1 MRPGPGKSRRKEK
14 GAKASAMNSSSKDGF
29 IRPHAQASCMSETEG
44 NHSLSGSGSSTAE
57 LGVSEASLELAER
70 VALRL
75 DIYDKPAIFNMLS
88 SRAKLGAGIVTVSFL
103 LWWLLINN
111 TSSDDLAVGV
121 SKFFALDYNEVALA
135 VMALA
140 FLHSAFGDFGR
151 EMGSLVPS
159 LISGVMII
167 MVLLYVGEPV
177 VTAFMSDSME
187 VNTGLWRSLR
197 LALVGAGTV
206 YGGHLIVDAYLL
218 LWLRRFLEANEDIVL
233 TPPGEESDAISGD

>member
-1 MRPGPGKSRRKEK
+1 MSDDED
-14 GAKASAMNSSSKDGF
+14 N
-29 IRPHAQASCMSETEG
+29 HATT
-44 NHSLSGSGSSTAE
+44 GSIASTAE

-103 LWWLLINN
+103 FWWLLISNS
-111 TSSDDLAVGV
+111 SSDDLAIGI
-121 SKFFALDYNEVALA
+121 SKFFALDFNQVALA

-177 VTAFMSDSME
+177 VTALMSDSIE
-187 VNTGLWRSLR
+187 LNTGLWRSAR

-218 LWLRRFLEANEDIVL
+218 LWLRRFLEANEEIVL
-233 TPPGEESDAISGD
+233 TPPGEVEELSPIE

>member
-1 MRPGPGKSRRKEK
+1 MSENEGDHSTSGS
-14 GAKASAMNSSSKDGF
+14 NSSSVD
-29 IRPHAQASCMSETEG
+29 
-44 NHSLSGSGSSTAE
+44 

-75 DIYDKPAIFNMLS
+75 NIYDKPAIFNMLS
-88 SRAKLGAGIVTVSFL
+88 SRAKLGAGIVTVSGLF
-103 LWWLLINN
+103 WWLLISNA
-111 TSSDDLAVGV
+111 SSDNLDVGV
-121 SKFFALDYNEVALA
+121 SKFFALNFNEVALA

-140 FLHSAFGDFGR
+140 FLHSVFGDFGR

-177 VTAFMSDSME
+177 VTAFMSDAIE
-187 VNTGLWRSLR
+187 VETGLWRSAR

-206 YGGHLIVDAYLL
+206 FGGHLIVDAYLL

-233 TPPGEESDAISGD
+233 TPPNEHEETSTTE

>member
-1 MRPGPGKSRRKEK
+1 MSDDEENHATSGTV
-14 GAKASAMNSSSKDGF
+14 AS
-29 IRPHAQASCMSETEG
+29 T
-44 NHSLSGSGSSTAE
+44 TE

-103 LWWLLINN
+103 FWWLLISNS
-111 TSSDDLAVGV
+111 SSDDLDIGI
-121 SKFFALDYNEVALA
+121 SKFFTLDFNQVALV

-140 FLHSAFGDFGR
+140 FLHSVFGDFGR

-177 VTAFMSDSME
+177 VTALMSDSIE
-187 VNTGLWRSLR
+187 LNTGLWRSAR

-233 TPPGEESDAISGD
+233 TPPGEHEDHPTVE

>member
-1 MRPGPGKSRRKEK
+1 MSDDED
-14 GAKASAMNSSSKDGF
+14 N
-29 IRPHAQASCMSETEG
+29 HAT
-44 NHSLSGSGSSTAE
+44 SGSIASTAE

-103 LWWLLINN
+103 FWWLLISNS
-111 TSSDDLAVGV
+111 SSDNLDIGV
-121 SKFFALDYNEVALA
+121 SKFFALDFNQVALA

-177 VTAFMSDSME
+177 VTALMSDSIE
-187 VNTGLWRSLR
+187 LNTGLWRSAR

-233 TPPGEESDAISGD
+233 TPPSEVEELSPIE

>member
-1 MRPGPGKSRRKEK
+1 MSDDEDNHTTSGPI
-14 GAKASAMNSSSKDGF
+14 A
-29 IRPHAQASCMSETEG
+29 
-44 NHSLSGSGSSTAE
+44 STAE

-103 LWWLLINN
+103 FWWLLISNS
-111 TSSDDLAVGV
+111 SSDDLAIGV
-121 SKFFALDYNEVALA
+121 SKFFALDFNQVALA

-177 VTAFMSDSME
+177 VTALMSDSIE
-187 VNTGLWRSLR
+187 LNTGLWRSAR

-233 TPPGEESDAISGD
+233 TPPSEIEELSLIE

>member
-1 MRPGPGKSRRKEK
+1 MSDDED
-14 GAKASAMNSSSKDGF
+14 N
-29 IRPHAQASCMSETEG
+29 HAT
-44 NHSLSGSGSSTAE
+44 SGSIASTAD

-103 LWWLLINN
+103 FWWLLISNS
-111 TSSDDLAVGV
+111 SSDDLAIGV
-121 SKFFALDYNEVALA
+121 SKFFALDFNQVALA

-177 VTAFMSDSME
+177 VTALMSDSIE
-187 VNTGLWRSLR
+187 LNTGLWRSAR

-218 LWLRRFLEANEDIVL
+218 LWLRRFLEANEEIVL
-233 TPPGEESDAISGD
+233 TPPSDVEELSPIE

>member
-1 MRPGPGKSRRKEK
+1 MSDDED
-14 GAKASAMNSSSKDGF
+14 N
-29 IRPHAQASCMSETEG
+29 HAT
-44 NHSLSGSGSSTAE
+44 SGSIASTEE

-103 LWWLLINN
+103 FWWLLISNS
-111 TSSDDLAVGV
+111 SSDNLDIGV
-121 SKFFALDYNEVALA
+121 SKFFALDFNQVALA

-177 VTAFMSDSME
+177 VTALMSDSIE
-187 VNTGLWRSLR
+187 LNTGLWRSAR

-206 YGGHLIVDAYLL
+206 VGGHLIVDAYLL

-233 TPPGEESDAISGD
+233 TPPSEVEELSPIE

>member
-1 MRPGPGKSRRKEK
+1 MSENEGDHSTSGS
-14 GAKASAMNSSSKDGF
+14 NSSSVD
-29 IRPHAQASCMSETEG
+29 
-44 NHSLSGSGSSTAE
+44 

-75 DIYDKPAIFNMLS
+75 NIYDKPAIFNMLS
-88 SRAKLGAGIVTVSFL
+88 SRAKLGAGIVTVSGLF
-103 LWWLLINN
+103 WWLLISNA
-111 TSSDDLAVGV
+111 SSDNLDVGV
-121 SKFFALDYNEVALA
+121 SKFFALNFNDVALA

-140 FLHSAFGDFGR
+140 FLHSVFGDFGR

-177 VTAFMSDSME
+177 VTALMSDALE
-187 VNTGLWRSLR
+187 VETGLWRSAR

-206 YGGHLIVDAYLL
+206 FGGHLIVDAYLL

-233 TPPGEESDAISGD
+233 TPPNEHEETSTTE

>member
-1 MRPGPGKSRRKEK
+1 MSDDED
-14 GAKASAMNSSSKDGF
+14 N
-29 IRPHAQASCMSETEG
+29 HAT
-44 NHSLSGSGSSTAE
+44 SGSIASTAE

-103 LWWLLINN
+103 FWWLLISNS
-111 TSSDDLAVGV
+111 SSDNLDIGV
-121 SKFFALDYNEVALA
+121 SKFFKLDFNQVALA

-177 VTAFMSDSME
+177 VTALMSDSIE
-187 VNTGLWRSLR
+187 INTGLWRSAR

-206 YGGHLIVDAYLL
+206 IGGHLIVDAYLL

-233 TPPGEESDAISGD
+233 TPPSEVEELSPIE